1 MSDTRKAGLHP
12 VAGAAFLLLV
22 TYVMS
27 YYATIKSN
35 LVFDG
40 RWVEVPFYNTPDFVP
55 TTAAAVLFA
64 PMHGVDRHVLRRDY
78 WNK

>member
-1 MSDTRKAGLHP
+1 M
-12 VAGAAFLLLV
+12 LLV
-22 TYVMS
+22 TYVVS
-27 YYATIKSN
+27 HYATIKSN

-40 RWVEVPFYNTPDFVP
+40 RWVEALFDNTPDVVP

-64 PMHGVDRHVLRRDY
+64 PMHSVDRHVIRRDY